1 MRTITIFCETC
12 GEPVQ
17 TQRITRRFCRN
28 CARERNRIFMQEKR
42 AALKRAS
49 QPERAAQPADW
60 NDVTETISNLIDPKP
75 GVCYV
80 VRNHISGRVLADR
93 QNRVIYFPDVATA
106 YNYLGRHYQNR
117 SVYRLER
124 RYGV

>member
-60 NDVTETISNLIDPKP
+60 NDVTENISNLVDPKP

-80 VRNHISGRVLADR
+80 VRNRITGRVLADR
-93 QNRVIYFPDVATA
+93 QNQVIYFPDVATA
-106 YNYLGRHYQNR
+106 DNYLDRHYQCR
-117 SVYRLER
+117 EAYRLER
-124 RYGV
+124 RYL

>member
-17 TQRITRRFCRN
+17 ALSIARRFCQN

-42 AALKRAS
+42 AALKRA
-49 QPERAAQPADW
+49 AQPASW
-60 NDVTETISNLIDPKP
+60 NDVTETISNLVDPKP

-80 VRNHISGRVLADR
+80 IRSRITGRVLADW
-93 QNRVIYFPDVATA
+93 QNQVIYFPDVATA
-106 YNYLGRHYQNR
+106 DNYLDRHYQCR
-117 SVYRLER
+117 EAYELVW

>member
-49 QPERAAQPADW
+49 QLERAAQPADW
-60 NDVTETISNLIDPKP
+60 NDVTETISNLVDPKP

-80 VRNHISGRVLADR
+80 VRNRITGRVLADR

-117 SVYRLER
+117 FAYRLER
-124 RYGV
+124 RYEV

>member
-17 TQRITRRFCRN
+17 ALSIARRFCRN
-28 CARERNRIFMQEKR
+28 CAKERNRIFMQEKR
-42 AALKRAS
+42 AALKRA
-49 QPERAAQPADW
+49 AQLAGW
-60 NDVTETISNLIDPKP
+60 NDVTETISNLVGPQP

-80 VRNHISGRVLADR
+80 VRSRISGRVLADR
-93 QNRVIYFPDVATA
+93 RNQVIYFPDVATA

>member
-60 NDVTETISNLIDPKP
+60 NDVTETISNLVDPKP
-75 GVCYV
+75 GV
-80 VRNHISGRVLADR
+80 
-93 QNRVIYFPDVATA
+93 
-106 YNYLGRHYQNR
+106 
-117 SVYRLER
+117 
-124 RYGV
+124 

>member
-60 NDVTETISNLIDPKP
+60 NDVTETISNLVDPKP

-80 VRNHISGRVLADR
+80 VRNRITGRVLADR

-106 YNYLGRHYQNR
+106 DNYLDRHSQCREAYEL
-117 SVYRLER
+117 VW

>member
-1 MRTITIFCETC
+1 MITIFCETC

-17 TQRITRRFCRN
+17 VLSVARRFCRN
-28 CARERNRIFMQEKR
+28 CARERENRFRREKR
-42 AALKRAS
+42 AALRR
-49 QPERAAQPADW
+49 EAQPVGW
-60 NDVTETISNLIDPKP
+60 NDVTETIRNLVDPKP

-80 VRNHISGRVLADR
+80 VRNRITGRVLADR

-117 SVYRLER
+117 FAYRLER

>member
-1 MRTITIFCETC
+1 MRIITIFCETC

-28 CARERNRIFMQEKR
+28 CARERESRFRREKR

-60 NDVTETISNLIDPKP
+60 NDVTETISNLVDPKP

-80 VRNHISGRVLADR
+80 VRNRITGRVLADR

-106 YNYLGRHYQNR
+106 YNYLGRHYQCGEA
-117 SVYRLER
+117 YRLER
-124 RYGV
+124 RYL

>member
-17 TQRITRRFCRN
+17 ALSIARRFCRN
-28 CARERNRIFMQEKR
+28 CARERENRFRRKKR
-42 AALKRAS
+42 AALKRA
-49 QPERAAQPADW
+49 AQPAGW
-60 NDVTETISNLIDPKP
+60 NDVTETISNLVDPKP

-80 VRNHISGRVLADR
+80 VRNRISGRVLADR

-106 YNYLGRHYQNR
+106 DNYLDRHSQCREAYEL
-117 SVYRLER
+117 VW